1 MVNLLKGLLILLSLQ
16 CIWLPNVYAENKII
30 VFVSILPQQYFVQQ
44 IGNDLVDVR
53 VMVGPG
59 HNPAT
64 YEPTPQQ
71 MAALYNADIYFRIGV
86 PFESA
91 WLDKI
96 KLNNE
101 NLIIVECCEFIAN
114 LNSHDHSHDHNADYD
129 PHVWTSPK
137 NVIKIAELIKNS
149 LIKIDNKNI
158 SIYEASEKSFKERL
172 MGLDEVVKNK
182 TKNLTNRTL
191 IVSHPSWSY
200 FADEYGFTQVSI
212 EREGKEIQASSLVK
226 LIKLAKEKDVKTIFV
241 QPQFNDRA
249 AKVVAN
255 ELNAEIIILDPLAF
269 NYVENMNMVT
279 DNFVKGLTHE

>member
-1 MVNLLKGLLILLSLQ
+1 MVNLLKGLVILLSLQ
-16 CIWLPNVYAENKII
+16 CLWLSNVYAENKII
-30 VFVSILPQQYFVQQ
+30 VFVSILPQQNFVQQ
-44 IGNDLVDVR
+44 VGNDLVDVR

-59 HNPAT
+59 QNPAT

-71 MAALYNADIYFRIGV
+71 MAALYKADIYFRIGV

-101 NLIIVECCEFIAN
+101 NLTIVECCEFIAN
-114 LNSHDHSHDHNADYD
+114 LNGHDHSHDHDTDYD

-137 NVIKIAELIKNS
+137 NVIKIAKLIKNS
-149 LIKIDNKNI
+149 LIKIDSKN
-158 SIYEASEKSFKERL
+158 SSVYEASEKLFKERL
-172 MGLDEVVKNK
+172 MDLDELVKNK
-182 TKNLTNRTL
+182 TKNLTRRTL

-255 ELNAEIIILDPLAF
+255 ELNAEILILDPLAF

>member
-1 MVNLLKGLLILLSLQ
+1 MVNFLKVLLMLLSLQ
-16 CIWLPNVYAENKII
+16 CAWITNVYADNKII

-44 IGNDLVDVR
+44 IGTDLVDVR

-59 HNPAT
+59 QNPAT

-71 MAALYNADIYFRIGV
+71 MAALSKANVYFRIGV
-86 PFESA
+86 PFEST

-96 KLNNE
+96 ELNNE
-101 NLIIVECCEFIAN
+101 KLIIVECCDSIAN
-114 LNSHDHSHDHNADYD
+114 LNDHDHAHDHNTDYD

-137 NVIKIAELIKNS
+137 NVIKIAELIKKS
-149 LIKIDNKNI
+149 LIKIDNKNMAA
-158 SIYEASEKSFKERL
+158 YDASAKSFKETL
-172 MGLDEVVKNK
+172 IELDEIVRLK
-182 TKNLTNRTL
+182 TRNLERKTL

-212 EREGKEIQASSLVK
+212 EREGKEIQARSLVK
-226 LIKLAKEKDVKTIFV
+226 LIKVAKINNVKTIFV

-249 AKVVAN
+249 AKTVAN
-255 ELNAEIIILDPLAF
+255 ELNAQIMVLDPLAF

-279 DNFVKGLTHE
+279 DNIVKGLAYE